1 MGEPVLAAVEE
12 SRWFWFV
19 FVSFSFRMRLIVR
32 FSYIKRISLVLLSLF
47 PANVAGV
54 GVGFLSFGVY

>member
-1 MGEPVLAAVEE
+1 MFFSVVLVRFRFR
-12 SRWFWFV
+12 SRFGL
-19 FVSFSFRMRLIVR
+19 VSVSFRMRLIVR